1 MLCAMRLL
9 GVVGL
14 VAVLGTGC
22 GPIEYVNQ
30 VTRKASSA
38 VDSARTAEADRLSP
52 YYYTRAVE
60 YLHKARVEAA
70 SADFQAANRF
80 GRRAQEAAQLAK
92 QEAIE
97 HKGKPVEEFYP
108 GFKAQTP
115 ARESEPPKPQTIA
128 PLGDDDDGEN
138 PLGSKK
144 P

>member
-1 MLCAMRLL
+1 MRLL

-14 VAVLGTGC
+14 IAVLGAGC

-38 VDSARTAEADRLSP
+38 VEAAKTAEADKLSP
-52 YYYTRAVE
+52 YHYTLAVE

-70 SADFQAANRF
+70 AADFQAANRF
-80 GRRAQEAAQLAK
+80 GRRAQLAAETAK
-92 QEAIE
+92 QEAID

-108 GFKAQTP
+108 GFKAEVP
-115 ARESEPPKPQTIA
+115 AEGEPAPRKNTVA
-128 PLGDDDDGEN
+128 PLGDDDDDGEN
-138 PLGSKK
+138 PLGGKQ